1 MAVNCWLIP
10 MPIVRSTGV
19 IEIEESVGALTAKVV
34 DPVTPPMRAETVL
47 VPGATPVAIPL
58 ISTVAT
64 AVELEFQVTR
74 AVRSLLLPSA

>member
-1 MAVNCWLIP
+1 M
-10 MPIVRSTGV
+10 MPIPRVKSTGV
-19 IEIEESVGALTAKVV
+19 MEIEEIVGALTVKVV

-74 AVRSLLLPSA
+74 AVRSLLPPSA